1 MLQIMAKSKSKPLSF
16 STTMRN
22 PERIAKFL
30 NCVLP
35 YENQILTNDVIMKII
50 SNIIKSK
57 LYKTNYENDVYKEE
71 FKDEEYHFTEEQI
84 KEIII
89 NSPQKHKEMGFDSG
103 WPSRFDTFYKL
114 SKEFGYMYYEIG
126 QPLEIT
132 QVGHML
138 IDALNEI
145 PCNDQKIKD
154 IFLNSMMK
162 YQIDNPFRKNANS
175 NVPLILLLQVIK
187 LLKEDPEE
195 NGAGIFRKEIS
206 LFICWPNNNAK
217 QLYDLIKEIR
227 RKYKYNYSD
236 EFMYDICLRLLNTT
250 NRRYVKMSK
259 VCGETIDEY
268 IRKMR
273 ITGVISLRGNGR
285 FLDYNSL
292 EQNKI
297 DYVLENYST
306 YSTFTNPK
314 EYTEYMGQIDS
325 NILSIKNDITI
336 DLETLKQ
343 ETLKKYAQNYDKEV
357 IYDELKLV
365 CKKRE
370 SKDPVLRFIT
380 APARLEFLTSIALI
394 QQFDNLLVQ
403 PNYPIDDEGLPTSTA
418 GGDMADIMCYEE
430 EYNSSVEVTL
440 MCGRSDQVNN
450 EIIPIRRH
458 LKAMKEINNKAF
470 SVLVAPIIH
479 EDTVQAAMI
488 YKKREKLDILT
499 YDINEF
505 IIAISNLDRFSNI
518 LKGQADDVYGMVAE
532 DSETY
537 SLSKN

>member
-1 MLQIMAKSKSKPLSF
+1 MLQIMAKSKQKPLSF

-22 PERIAKFL
+22 PERIAEFL

-35 YENQILTNDVIMKII
+35 YEKQILTNEVIMKII
-50 SNIIKSK
+50 GNIIKFK
-57 LYKTNYENDVYKEE
+57 LYKTNYENAVYKEQ
-71 FKDEEYHFTEEQI
+71 FKDDEYQFTEEQI
-84 KEIII
+84 QEIII
-89 NSPQKHKEMGFDSG
+89 NSPQDHKEMRFDKG
-103 WPSRFDTFYKL
+103 WASRFDTFYKL
-114 SKEFGYMYYEIG
+114 SKEFGYMYYEMG
-126 QPLEIT
+126 QPIEIT

-138 IDALNEI
+138 IDALNES

-162 YQIDNPFRKNANS
+162 YQVDNPFRKNANS

-206 LFICWPNNNAK
+206 LFICWPNNDAK
-217 QLYDLIKEIR
+217 QLYNLIKQIR
-227 RKYKYNYSD
+227 KSHKFGYSD

-250 NRRYVKMSK
+250 NTRYVKMSK

-273 ITGVISLRGNGR
+273 ITGVVSLRGNGR
-285 FLDYNSL
+285 FLDYNTL

-297 DYVLENYST
+297 DCVLEHYST
-306 YSTFTNPK
+306 YPTFTNPK

-336 DLETLKQ
+336 DLDTLKQ
-343 ETLKKYAQNYDKEV
+343 NTLKKYAQNYDKKD
-357 IYDELKLV
+357 IYEELKLV

-370 SKDPVLRFIT
+370 SKDPVFRFIS

-394 QQFDNLLVQ
+394 QQFDNLLVK

-430 EYNSSVEVTL
+430 EYNSAVEVTL

-458 LKAMKEINNKAF
+458 LKKIKETNHKAF
-470 SVLVAPIIH
+470 SILVAPIIH
-479 EDTVQAAMI
+479 EDTIQAAMI
-488 YKKREKLDILT
+488 YKIREKLDILT

-505 IIAISNLDRFSNI
+505 IVAISRLERFSNI
-518 LKGQADDVYGMVAE
+518 LTEQYNYSLNVAE
-532 DSETY
+532 DSENY
-537 SLSKN
+537 NG